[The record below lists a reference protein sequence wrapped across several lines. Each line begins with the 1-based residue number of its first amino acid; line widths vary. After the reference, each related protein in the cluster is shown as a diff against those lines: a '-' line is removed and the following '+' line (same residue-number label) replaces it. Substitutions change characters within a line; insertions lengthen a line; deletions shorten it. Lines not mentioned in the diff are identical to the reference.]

1 MKKVTVATMAAM
13 VLMTATSAFA
23 VDSATSVTGAVE
35 SIATLSST
43 ITIGAGGATTGN
55 AGGAAVMIDF
65 LAQHSDVGAGIS
77 AEASR
82 NYSNIVVKPF
92 LPMTDFAYLGVGYLN
107 AKAHPAQCTTNEVG
121 DSVCQST
128 ATSMG
133 ASGTPSGST
142 SLAAGATG
150 TSNYYT
156 AKGVY
161 GMIGLTQKASFDG
174 MNFTADAGYR
184 FGKIQGP
191 VGSLGFSTKI
201 SEQIVGFK
209 LSAEQIKNDTKNI
222 NRAALYA
229 TFSF

>member
-1 MKKVTVATMAAM
+1 MKKVTVATMATM
-13 VLMTATSAFA
+13 VLITATSAFA
-23 VDSATSVTGAVE
+23 ADNVTGATNAVR
-35 SIATLSST
+35 SIASYTTL
-43 ITIGAGGATTGN
+43 TIGAGGATTGN
-55 AGGAAVMIDF
+55 AGGAAIMIDAA
-65 LAQHSDVGAGIS
+65 LQYDDEIGARIS

-92 LPMTDFAYLGVGYLN
+92 SPISDFAYLGVGYLN

-121 DSVCQST
+121 ESVCQST
-128 ATSMG
+128 GTNMG
-133 ASGTPSGST
+133 ASGAPSSST
-142 SLAAGATG
+142 SLASGASG
-150 TSNYYT
+150 SNLYT
-156 AKGVY
+156 EKGVY
-161 GMIGLTQKASFDG
+161 GMVGLTQKASFDG

-222 NRAALYA
+222 NRTALYA